1 MSTVLITGANRGIG
15 LEFARAYAA
24 DGWDVIATAR
34 RPDEATELNRLQV
47 QVLSLDAADPAS
59 IAALARQL
67 RDRPI
72 DVMIANAGVMGPT
85 KLDPE
90 GWTQTLV
97 TNSIGPTLL
106 AAALKAN
113 VTASSERKMV
123 AITSQMGSIADNGSG
138 GYIAYRSSKAALN
151 AAWKSLS
158 IDWRDSGIALA
169 MLHPGWVQTDM
180 GGPNAAIDVRTSV
193 DGMRRVIAG
202 LTAERSGAF
211 LTFDGREL
219 PW

>member
-1 MSTVLITGANRGIG
+1 
-15 LEFARAYAA
+15 
-24 DGWDVIATAR
+24 
-34 RPDEATELNRLQV
+34 V